1 MMYPYRPNLKTLAL
15 SCISNEDRTLSR
27 LWLIACVWT
36 ILEMKYGQYTK
47 YIIVE
52 NRGKANV
59 KCIHSP
65 RNMFGQACYL
75 LLPQAG
81 LYVVVPFLNMSMFT
95 LAAIVAFS
103 DTYKG
108 YR

>member
-1 MMYPYRPNLKTLAL
+1 
-15 SCISNEDRTLSR
+15 
-27 LWLIACVWT
+27 
-36 ILEMKYGQYTK
+36 MKYGQYTE

-52 NRGKANV
+52 NRGKPNV
-59 KCIHSP
+59 KCIHPP

-95 LAAIVAFS
+95 LAALVAFS